1 MTSMRLVHRISDVA
15 CVELDVTRRS
25 DTQPDYSK
33 FISGVGMKHPE
44 VIRRNLV
51 DRVNAIFE
59 ERQQQFTVLQQSRLV
74 DVGVE
79 KRHSGLALVGTL
91 QASRFGQQPHAVHQ
105 ILKRNDAD
113 QSPIVHDRNDA
124 EMMRSEFTQS
134 RS

>member
-59 ERQQQFTVLQQSRLV
+59 ERQQQFTVLQQSRWLTSAWKSV
-74 DVGVE
+74 TQDWPSSVRF
-79 KRHSGLALVGTL
+79 KRRDS
-91 QASRFGQQPHAVHQ
+91 ASSLMLCIRF
-105 ILKRNDAD
+105 
-113 QSPIVHDRNDA
+113 
-124 EMMRSEFTQS
+124 
-134 RS
+134 